1 MAVKSEK
8 YEGKLIICEFDST
21 NLKGATYNTEDE
33 TLKVTFGNGAQ
44 YEYEKV
50 PHKTF
55 VKLRMAESNG
65 KFFNTEISKKFTYKK
80 L

>member
-21 NLKGATYNTEDE
+21 NLKNATYNTEDE
-33 TLKVTFGNGAQ
+33 PLVVTFGNGVQ
-44 YEYEKV
+44 YEYEKI

-65 KFFNTEISKKFTYKK
+65 KYFNTEISKKFKFKK